1 MDILDFSLKHS
12 VINTYMS
19 ELRDNKYQKNPLLF
33 RNNIRR
39 IGQFIAYEISKYLNY
54 HDINVETP
62 LGNAKVA
69 VPADEIVVATVLRAG
84 LPMHDGILS
93 VFDKAENAFAS
104 AYRTYEDE
112 DHTQVGIHVEYL
124 AAPSLDGK
132 TLILAD
138 PMLATGGSMELAYKA
153 LLSHGIPKHI
163 HIASVIAATEGINH
177 IRQTFPQDKT
187 TVWCG
192 AIDPQLNEHK
202 YIVPGLGD
210 AGDLCFGEKL

>member
-1 MDILDFSLKHS
+1 MYIIDFSLQHS

-19 ELRDNKYQKNPLLF
+19 ELRDCNYHKNPLLF

-39 IGQFIAYEISKYLNY
+39 IGQFIAYEISKQLYY
-54 HDINVETP
+54 HDINVVTP
-62 LGNAKVA
+62 LGNATIA
-69 VPADEIVVATVLRAG
+69 VPADKIVVATVLRAG

-112 DHTQVGIHVEYL
+112 AHTQVGIHVESL

-132 TLILAD
+132 ILIIAD

-153 LLSHGIPKHI
+153 LLSHGTPKHI

-177 IRQTFPQDKT
+177 IRATFPDDKT

>member
-1 MDILDFSLKHS
+1 MDIIDFSLKHS

-93 VFDKAENAFAS
+93 VFDNAENAFAS

-112 DHTQVGIHVEYL
+112 AHTQVGIHV
-124 AAPSLDGK
+124 
-132 TLILAD
+132 
-138 PMLATGGSMELAYKA
+138 
-153 LLSHGIPKHI
+153 
-163 HIASVIAATEGINH
+163 
-177 IRQTFPQDKT
+177 
-187 TVWCG
+187 
-192 AIDPQLNEHK
+192 
-202 YIVPGLGD
+202 
-210 AGDLCFGEKL
+210 

>member
-1 MDILDFSLKHS
+1 M
-12 VINTYMS
+12 V
-19 ELRDNKYQKNPLLF
+19 
-33 RNNIRR
+33 
-39 IGQFIAYEISKYLNY
+39 
-54 HDINVETP
+54 TP
-62 LGNAKVA
+62 LGNATIA
-69 VPADEIVVATVLRAG
+69 VPADKIVVATVLRAG

-112 DHTQVGIHVEYL
+112 SHTKVGIHVEYL

-132 TLILAD
+132 ILIIAD

-153 LLSHGIPKHI
+153 LLSHGTPKHI

-177 IRQTFPQDKT
+177 IRATFPDDKT

-210 AGDLCFGEKL
+210 AGDLMYGDKL